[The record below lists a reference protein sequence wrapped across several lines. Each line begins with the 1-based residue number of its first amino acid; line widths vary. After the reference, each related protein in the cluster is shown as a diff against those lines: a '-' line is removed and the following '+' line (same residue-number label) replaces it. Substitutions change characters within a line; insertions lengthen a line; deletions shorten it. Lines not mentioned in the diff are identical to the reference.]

1 MALPF
6 VFILIAATIS
16 LLRGLY
22 IELYDSQKITNQNEK

>member
-16 LLRGLY
+16 LLRGVY
-22 IELYDSQKITNQNEK
+22 IELYGTQKID